1 LKRAHGAVP
10 QVSREDSRL
19 RGTEVSG
26 ERRARLAQLPHDH
39 VFARYR
45 ITSVVKPP
53 SPRAE
58 SRALSMGFS
67 F

>member
-1 LKRAHGAVP
+1 
-10 QVSREDSRL
+10 
-19 RGTEVSG
+19 
-26 ERRARLAQLPHDH
+26 LAQLPHDH

-58 SRALSMGFS
+58 SKALSMGFS